1 MTFGQYLP
9 DSIGLPLDLNN
20 LIQEFSILDSSDIS
34 LQDFYL
40 GGGLVP
46 DNNFYRCVCDIPLA
60 GPISYQNFYPA
71 RKFALTSPLASQNE
85 GSTFNITLA
94 TTPALPNGSVIEYNV
109 TGGITNDDLLSTGA
123 QATGNF
129 TLTNGTGVLT
139 FNLKSDV
146 LTEGP
151 EYLNLSLVGLDSPS
165 ISILINDTSKS
176 FVNFDFSDQT
186 ASQSGTTVSL
196 NGWTAKIEQ
205 VRLGI
210 SAIGGFTSPAD
221 PTPNPTGQGGQVSP
235 GDGTLDP
242 SMSYNWQLLTSSSLI
257 GSSPAGRPCI
267 RLYST
272 GNVSLFGDVSHGPYV
287 ISNNYISFS
296 AGVTVGFD
304 WRAAAGGD
312 AYDVFAY
319 LLKDDGSAQILLNQ
333 TQAGTSGD
341 TGWLTVSGNV
351 NTTGN
356 YKFVFVSGT
365 FDYSF
370 GGVAGASLY
379 VTNIQVL

>member
-1 MTFGQYLP
+1 MTQGQYLP

-46 DNNFYRCVCDIPLA
+46 DNNFYRYVCDIPLA

-94 TTPALPNGSVIEYNV
+94 TTPALPNGSVIGYNV
-109 TGGITNDDLLSTGA
+109 TGGITNDDLLPSGA
-123 QATGNF
+123 QTAGNF
-129 TLTNGTGVLT
+129 TLTNGTGVLS
-139 FNLKSDV
+139 FVIKEDV

-165 ISILINDTSKS
+165 ISILINDTSRN

-186 ASQSGTTVSL
+186 TTQSGTTVFF
-196 NGWTAKIEQ
+196 NGWTAELKQ

-210 SAIGGFTSPAD
+210 DPIGGFTTPAD
-221 PTPNPTGQGGQVSP
+221 PTPNPTVPSGQVSP

-242 SMSYNWQLLTSSSLI
+242 NMSYSYQLLTSSSLI
-257 GSSPAGRPCI
+257 NGSASGRTCI
-267 RLYST
+267 RLYSSGSVNT
-272 GNVSLFGDVSHGPYV
+272 NGDVSHGPHV
-287 ISNNYISFS
+287 ISNDYLPLN
-296 AGVTVGFD
+296 AGQTVEFD
-304 WRAAAGGD
+304 WRAAAGSD
-312 AYDVFAY
+312 AYDIFAY

-333 TQAGTSGD
+333 TQGGTSGD
-341 TGWLTVSGNV
+341 TGWLTVSANV

-370 GGVAGASLY
+370 GGAAGASLY
-379 VTNIQVL
+379 VTNIRVL